1 MLKVYET
8 EQFIRT
14 RDADVNGHWRP
25 SAILETMQE
34 AAGTHSAILGCG
46 RDVLIRQNM
55 VWILSRVELQMDRYP
70 SIGETIRVATMP
82 MPLRRFFFP
91 RYYIFT
97 DEQGKE
103 IGRGGSL
110 WLLLDINTRRM
121 MPPGDVA
128 SLLPDNSDLKAPLGM
143 PPTVELLEGEETVLP
158 CHPVYTDLDVNGHV
172 NNTKYADWLC
182 NALGFDTM
190 KAYTPKSIVLNY
202 NAEVLPEHE
211 LSLHLVRNEERFRLT
226 GYHGEKAAFDIG
238 GELME
243 RK

>member
-1 MLKVYET
+1 MLKVYST
-8 EQFIRT
+8 EQLIRT
-14 RDADVNGHWRP
+14 RDADVNGQWRP

-34 AAGTHSAILGCG
+34 AAGTHSSLLGCG
-46 RDVLIRQNM
+46 REVLIKQNM
-55 VWILSRVELQMDRYP
+55 VWILSRIELQMERYP
-70 SIGETIRVATMP
+70 SIGETIRVDTMP

-97 DEQGKE
+97 DEQGQV

-121 MPPGDVA
+121 MPPGEVA
-128 SLLPDNSDLKAPLGM
+128 AMLPDNSDLTAPLGM
-143 PPTVELLEGEETVLP
+143 PPTVELLEGEVKNLP
-158 CHPVYTDLDVNGHV
+158 YLPVYTDLDLNGHV

-182 NALGFDTM
+182 NALGLETL
-190 KAYTPKSIVLNY
+190 KERTPRSIVLNY

-211 LSLHLVRNEERFRLT
+211 LNLRLVRNGERFTLT

-238 GELME
+238 GELMA